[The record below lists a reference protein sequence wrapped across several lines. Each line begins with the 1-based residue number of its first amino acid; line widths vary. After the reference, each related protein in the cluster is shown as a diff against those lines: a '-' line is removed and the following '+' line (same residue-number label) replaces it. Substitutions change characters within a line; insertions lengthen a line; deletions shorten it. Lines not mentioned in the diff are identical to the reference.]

1 MSLTNGSAVKAL
13 VYLDHS
19 SMAGDHPVI
28 TLNETYARRLRIPNR
43 IILRYGSF
51 QHTVQVAT
59 SAKLRG
65 IRLSHMLAEKTGLA
79 TGNQLLMRYSPGMQ
93 TLTLGPLI
101 GVLIER
107 SSGQPGKPFGSNT
120 EFCRELSDAC
130 RMYGGA
136 CVFFT
141 PGDLEPKQPSL
152 IGWIYHGG
160 WRRASVPIPDVV
172 YNRMTSR
179 KTENLPVVQQFFRE
193 SRARFNTVV
202 FNERFLDKTEV
213 FQALEHEPSVQRYLP
228 ESHAFK
234 NFAMLRSMCER
245 HPVVY
250 LKPVRG
256 SLGKGIIRIV
266 RRDHGYLCQ
275 YSTVNGT
282 KSAAYPSLE
291 RLFLAI
297 KGRVRLQRYQ
307 IQQGVELIRVGSR
320 PIDFRALVQKNRQGR
335 WQVTS
340 IVARIA
346 GSQHF
351 VSNLARGG
359 TLSRVPEAL
368 AKSNVK
374 ASCASVLASLR
385 QASLA
390 IAEAVDRNIPDHFG
404 ELGIDLA
411 VSEDGHVWLL
421 EVNSKPAKNDT
432 TALQRERIRPSV
444 RQIVLYSH
452 YLCGM

>member
-1 MSLTNGSAVKAL
+1 MSLTNGSAVKAI
-13 VYLDHS
+13 VHLDQS
-19 SMAGDHPVI
+19 GMASDPPVI
-28 TLNETYARRLRIPNR
+28 TLNEAWARKLRIPNR

-51 QHTVQVAT
+51 NHTVHVAT
-59 SAKLRG
+59 AVKLRG
-65 IRLSHMLAEKTGLA
+65 IRLNRALADKTGLA

-130 RMYGGA
+130 RLYGGA

-141 PGDLEPKQPSL
+141 PGDLHQKQTS
-152 IGWIYHGG
+152 ITGWVYHGG

-172 YNRMTSR
+172 YNRLTSR
-179 KTENLPVVQQFFRE
+179 KTENLPVVQQFFKE
-193 SRARFNTVV
+193 SKTRYNTVV

-213 FQALEHEPSVQRYLP
+213 FQTLQHEPSVQRYLP

-234 NFAMLRSMCER
+234 NFSMLKSMCQKY
-245 HPVVY
+245 PIVY

-266 RRDHGYLCQ
+266 RKDHGYACQ

-282 KSAAYPSLE
+282 KTQVYPSLE
-291 RLFLAI
+291 KLFVAI
-297 KGRVRLQRYQ
+297 KGRARLQRYQ
-307 IQQGVELIRVGSR
+307 IQEGIRLIQIGSR
-320 PIDFRALVQKNRQGR
+320 PIDFRALVQKNRQGK

-374 ASCASVLASLR
+374 ASSAAVLASLR

-390 IAEAVDRNIPDHFG
+390 IAEAIDRSIAEHFG

-432 TALQRERIRPSV
+432 TALQREKIRPSV
-444 RQIVLYSH
+444 KQIVMYSH
-452 YLCGM
+452 YLCNL